1 MPGARGSAS
10 GAAGRR
16 QHISRRGHDRRK
28 PDSSAPAGTAVR
40 LRPGLAAASAALLV
54 LVLSFLPVAQASLPA
69 LDEAHGRGLA
79 FLAAQGGAGPYPT
92 GLAPYAV
99 EAAHAAGLDPAAW
112 PDPSRAALDS
122 VTVPSPDE
130 PYLGLVRPAY
140 ALALAG
146 RLHDWR
152 GEDVA
157 QRLRAGFDGTQSG
170 DPALLND
177 DLFAGLAL
185 LADGA
190 DRSDPQ
196 VQAVADL
203 LVRHQGED
211 GGWGYAVG
219 GRSSVDTT
227 AMALLFLDRSGA
239 AAASSLLPSGA
250 VTRANDYILSAQDPA
265 THGFAE
271 TPGGSANCDST
282 AWALRVPLDGR
293 GADGWDYLLALQGPD
308 GGFSYK
314 PGQASNALCTV
325 EAVTVLGDALHGRAA
340 PPPPSRDGLDAPALT
355 PAGMVPLLAILLLA
369 ARWFR
374 PI

>member
-1 MPGARGSAS
+1 
-10 GAAGRR
+10 
-16 QHISRRGHDRRK
+16 
-28 PDSSAPAGTAVR
+28 VR
-40 LRPGLAAASAALLV
+40 LRPGLAAVLAALLV
-54 LVLSFLPVAQASLPA
+54 LAPTFLPVAQAKTA
-69 LDEAHGRGLA
+69 TVDEAHGRGLA
-79 FLAAQGGAGPYPT
+79 FLAAQGGMGPYPA
-92 GLAPYAV
+92 GLAAYAV

-112 PDPSRAALDS
+112 PEPSRAALDS
-122 VTVPSPDE
+122 VAVPSPDT
-130 PYLGLVRPAY
+130 PYLSLVRPAY

-146 RLHDWR
+146 RLHDWN

-190 DRSDPQ
+190 SGSDPQ
-196 VQAVADL
+196 VAAVVDL
-203 LVRHQGED
+203 LVRNQGED

-227 AMALLFLDRSGA
+227 AMALLFLHRSGTA
-239 AAASSLLPSGA
+239 DAPTLRVSGA
-250 VTRANDYILSAQDPA
+250 VTRGTDYILSAQDPA
-265 THGFAE
+265 TQGFAE
-271 TPGGSANCDST
+271 TPGAEPNCDST
-282 AWALRVPLDGR
+282 AWALRVLDVHGSE
-293 GADGWDYLLALQGPD
+293 AWDYLLALQGSD

-325 EAVTVLGDALHGRAA
+325 EAVTVLGDALQGRAA
-340 PPPPSRDGLDAPALT
+340 PPVPSRTGTDTPGLAPASLV
-355 PAGMVPLLAILLLA
+355 ALLVCLLLGF
-369 ARWFR
+369 RWFR